1 MAFLRGAGTRVCHGR
16 VSVSGHL
23 SLRGHAAITPRG
35 RAGTAG
41 PIKEPGSASGICP
54 ALDGL
59 RARSPLFA
67 LPEVIVGRS
76 STGVQMALS
85 RPFPFQTKSACRRPF
100 GSS

>member
-1 MAFLRGAGTRVCHGR
+1 MKETIESPDG
-16 VSVSGHL
+16 SVPFEKVL
-23 SLRGHAAITPRG
+23 NVAML
-35 RAGTAG
+35 
-41 PIKEPGSASGICP
+41 
-54 ALDGL
+54 
-59 RARSPLFA
+59 LFA